1 VAIGALWPA
10 MLAKHKDT
18 RPYLPHRATI
28 LSPYSPKC
36 REGKFSEVHIHDPE
50 YPSLSGWGNAA
61 KHLNNRACA
70 PMLSAGRGSHR
81 LRTFIV
87 LCPVPMP

>member
-36 REGKFSEVHIHDPE
+36 REGKFYEVCI
-50 YPSLSGWGNAA
+50 
-61 KHLNNRACA
+61 
-70 PMLSAGRGSHR
+70 GSWR
-81 LRTFIV
+81 
-87 LCPVPMP
+87 